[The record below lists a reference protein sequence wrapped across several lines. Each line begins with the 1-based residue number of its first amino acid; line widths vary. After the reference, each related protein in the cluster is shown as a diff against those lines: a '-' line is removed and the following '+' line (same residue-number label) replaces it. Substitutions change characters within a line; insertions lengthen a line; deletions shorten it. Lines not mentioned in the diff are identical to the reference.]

1 MNNTVVIDT
10 SIAIKWV
17 LSEDDSV
24 IALALL
30 TEWISSSVRMT
41 APALLAYEAS
51 NTLYHNVLRGKI
63 TLETAKQGLT
73 KVILKAVRI
82 NSFRDKSLSTRAIE
96 FAQQFKM
103 PATYD
108 AYFLALAERE
118 ECELWTADTRLW
130 KAVQGEISWVRNLVD
145 YKDF

>member
-1 MNNTVVIDT
+1 VSNTVVVDT

-24 IALALL
+24 TALALL
-30 TEWISSSVRMT
+30 TEWISSNVRMT

-63 TLETAKQGLT
+63 TLGTAKEGLT

-82 NSFRDKSLSTRAIE
+82 NSFRDKK
-96 FAQQFKM
+96 FKM

-130 KAVQGEISWVRNLVD
+130 KAVQGEISWVRNLAD
-145 YKDF
+145 YQNS

>member
-1 MNNTVVIDT
+1 MNNTVVVDT

-30 TEWISSSVRMT
+30 TEWISNRVRIV

-51 NTLYHNVLRGKI
+51 TTLYHNVLRGKI
-63 TLETAKQGLT
+63 VFETAKQGLN
-73 KVILKAVRI
+73 KVILRAVRI
-82 NSFRDKSLSTRAIE
+82 NSFRDSNLSLRAME
-96 FAQQFKM
+96 LAQQFKL

-108 AYFLALAERE
+108 ASFLALAERE

-130 KAVQGEISWVRNLVD
+130 RAAQGEFNRLRNLAD
-145 YKDF
+145 YKNS